1 MSKTLLAE
9 SIAELKQLKQFA
21 IENAKLSFEETITP
35 QIKAILES
43 ALAEETE
50 EEVEKEEMHEAEK
63 EGQVKVKGKS
73 VKSWKQNG
81 DKSYDLVYEDGTED
95 RIAVSHD
102 DWDTLNNAELAKSM
116 KESKDEEAAEEV
128 EETFDID
135 AALAEIE
142 GTVAEGDDNDEDDD
156 APAEDEAMKEAD
168 EAPEVEVEGGEED
181 ELDEDYINKLLAEVE
196 DEEMDLEEGAEEAPE
211 EDEEMDI
218 KEVEGADKK
227 DQLGLIGLAAEQLKK
242 LFPGL
247 DVEKA
252 KKFEKDLRAAL
263 DNATGLHEKE
273 EEEVEEAPEEE
284 KEEAT
289 EQAAL
294 LESLREM
301 NLLNAK
307 LLYQNKLLL
316 QENFSDEQKAN
327 IIKALDK
334 AATANEAKIVFET
347 YKGMS
352 ATKKAPQTKVTEK
365 LGFKR
370 IGVLQ
375 EQYQP
380 KTSYDPT
387 DPVVAE
393 LQRRAGIKK

>member
-21 IENAKLSFEETITP
+21 IENAKSSFAETITP
-35 QIKAILES
+35 QVKAMLES
-43 ALAEETE
+43 VLAEETE
-50 EEVEKEEMHEAEK
+50 EEVEETPEKVEESKKEDEAPADEAPEKEESE
-63 EGQVKVKGKS
+63 
-73 VKSWKQNG
+73 
-81 DKSYDLVYEDGTED
+81 
-95 RIAVSHD
+95 
-102 DWDTLNNAELAKSM
+102 
-116 KESKDEEAAEEV
+116 EEV

-142 GTVAEGDDNDEDDD
+142 GTVAEGDDQDKDDEV
-156 APAEDEAMKEAD
+156 PAEDEAMKEAD

-196 DEEMDLEEGAEEAPE
+196 DEEMDLEEGADEAPE

-218 KEVEGADKK
+218 KEVEGMQSGEDKK
-227 DQLGLIGLAAEQLKK
+227 KEQLGLIALAAEQLKK
-242 LFPGL
+242 LFPGV

-252 KKFEKDLRAAL
+252 KQFEKDLRAAM

-273 EEEVEEAPEEE
+273 EEEVEEAPEE

>member
-1 MSKTLLAE
+1 
-9 SIAELKQLKQFA
+9 
-21 IENAKLSFEETITP
+21 
-35 QIKAILES
+35 
-43 ALAEETE
+43 
-50 EEVEKEEMHEAEK
+50 
-63 EGQVKVKGKS
+63 
-73 VKSWKQNG
+73 
-81 DKSYDLVYEDGTED
+81 
-95 RIAVSHD
+95 
-102 DWDTLNNAELAKSM
+102 
-116 KESKDEEAAEEV
+116 
-128 EETFDID
+128 
-135 AALAEIE
+135 
-142 GTVAEGDDNDEDDD
+142 
-156 APAEDEAMKEAD
+156 
-168 EAPEVEVEGGEED
+168 
-181 ELDEDYINKLLAEVE
+181 
-196 DEEMDLEEGAEEAPE
+196 
-211 EDEEMDI
+211 
-218 KEVEGADKK
+218 
-227 DQLGLIGLAAEQLKK
+227 
-242 LFPGL
+242 
-247 DVEKA
+247 
-252 KKFEKDLRAAL
+252 
-263 DNATGLHEKE
+263 
-273 EEEVEEAPEEE
+273 
-284 KEEAT
+284 
-289 EQAAL
+289 
-294 LESLREM
+294 M

>member
-50 EEVEKEEMHEAEK
+50 EEVEETPEKVEESKKEDEAPAEEAPEKEESE
-63 EGQVKVKGKS
+63 
-73 VKSWKQNG
+73 
-81 DKSYDLVYEDGTED
+81 
-95 RIAVSHD
+95 
-102 DWDTLNNAELAKSM
+102 
-116 KESKDEEAAEEV
+116 EEV

-156 APAEDEAMKEAD
+156 APAEDDDKMREAE
-168 EAPEVEVEGGEED
+168 EAPEADFEVEGGD
-181 ELDEDYINKLLAEVE
+181 DKELDEDYINRLLAEVE
-196 DEEMDLEEGAEEAPE
+196 DEGMDLEEGAEEAPE
-211 EDEEMDI
+211 EDEVMDV

-273 EEEVEEAPEEE
+273 EEEAPEEE

>member
-21 IENAKLSFEETITP
+21 IENAKSSFAETITP
-35 QIKAILES
+35 QVKAMLES
-43 ALAEETE
+43 VLAEETE
-50 EEVEKEEMHEAEK
+50 EEVEETPEKVEESKKEDEAPTEEAPEKEESE
-63 EGQVKVKGKS
+63 
-73 VKSWKQNG
+73 
-81 DKSYDLVYEDGTED
+81 
-95 RIAVSHD
+95 
-102 DWDTLNNAELAKSM
+102 
-116 KESKDEEAAEEV
+116 EEV

-142 GTVAEGDDNDEDDD
+142 GTVAEGDDKDKDDEV
-156 APAEDEAMKEAD
+156 PAEDEAMKEAD

-196 DEEMDLEEGAEEAPE
+196 DEEEAGLEEAAEEAPE
-211 EDEEMDI
+211 EDEVMDV

>member
-21 IENAKLSFEETITP
+21 IENAKLSFAETITP
-35 QIKAILES
+35 QVKAMLES
-43 ALAEETE
+43 VLEEETE
-50 EEVEKEEMHEAEK
+50 EEVEETPEKVEESKKEDEAPTEEAPEKEESE
-63 EGQVKVKGKS
+63 
-73 VKSWKQNG
+73 
-81 DKSYDLVYEDGTED
+81 
-95 RIAVSHD
+95 
-102 DWDTLNNAELAKSM
+102 
-116 KESKDEEAAEEV
+116 EEV

-142 GTVAEGDDNDEDDD
+142 GTVAEGDDKDKNDEV
-156 APAEDEAMKEAD
+156 PAEDEAMKEAD
-168 EAPEVEVEGGEED
+168 EAPEVEVEGGAED

-196 DEEMDLEEGAEEAPE
+196 DEEEAGLEEAAEEAPE
-211 EDEEMDI
+211 EDEVMDV

-227 DQLGLIGLAAEQLKK
+227 DEQLGLIGKAAEVLKK
-242 LFPGL
+242 VFPNL
-247 DVEKA
+247 DAEAA

-273 EEEVEEAPEEE
+273 EEEVEEDPEEE

>member
-1 MSKTLLAE
+1 MLKTLLAE

-50 EEVEKEEMHEAEK
+50 EEVEETPEKVEESKKEGEAPAEETPEKEESE
-63 EGQVKVKGKS
+63 
-73 VKSWKQNG
+73 
-81 DKSYDLVYEDGTED
+81 
-95 RIAVSHD
+95 
-102 DWDTLNNAELAKSM
+102 
-116 KESKDEEAAEEV
+116 EEV

-142 GTVAEGDDNDEDDD
+142 GSVAEGDDKDKDEEV
-156 APAEDEAMKEAD
+156 PAEDETMEEA
-168 EAPEVEVEGGEED
+168 EKAPEVEVEGGEED

-196 DEEMDLEEGAEEAPE
+196 EEEMDLEEGADEAPE
-211 EDEEMDI
+211 EDEVMDV
-218 KEVEGADKK
+218 KEVEGTDKK
-227 DQLGLIGLAAEQLKK
+227 DEQLGLIGKAAEILKK
-242 LFPGL
+242 VFPNL
-247 DVEKA
+247 DAEAA
-252 KKFEKDLRAAL
+252 KKFEKDLRAAM

-273 EEEVEEAPEEE
+273 EEREVEEAPAEE

-316 QENFSDEQKAN
+316 QENFTDQQKAN

-375 EQYQP
+375 EAYQP
-380 KTSYDPT
+380 ANSYDPT
-387 DPVVAE
+387 DPVVVE

>member
-50 EEVEKEEMHEAEK
+50 EEVEETPEK
-63 EGQVKVKGKS
+63 VE
-73 VKSWKQNG
+73 
-81 DKSYDLVYEDGTED
+81 
-95 RIAVSHD
+95 
-102 DWDTLNNAELAKSM
+102 
-116 KESKDEEAAEEV
+116 ESKKEDEAPAEEIPEKEEV

-156 APAEDEAMKEAD
+156 APAEDDDKMREAE
-168 EAPEVEVEGGEED
+168 EAPEADFEVEGGD
-181 ELDEDYINKLLAEVE
+181 DKELDEDYINRLLAEVE
-196 DEEMDLEEGAEEAPE
+196 DEEAESDELPEATE
-211 EDEEMDI
+211 EDEEMNI
-218 KEVEGADKK
+218 AEVEGMASGEDKK
-227 DQLGLIGLAAEQLKK
+227 KEQLGLVGAVADWLGKK
-242 LFPGL
+242 LPSL
-247 DVEKA
+247 NIPVEKV
-252 KKFEKDLRAAL
+252 KEFEKDFAKAFH
-263 DNATGLHEKE
+263 NATGFQEGI
-273 EEEVEEAPEEE
+273 EEVEEAPEQE